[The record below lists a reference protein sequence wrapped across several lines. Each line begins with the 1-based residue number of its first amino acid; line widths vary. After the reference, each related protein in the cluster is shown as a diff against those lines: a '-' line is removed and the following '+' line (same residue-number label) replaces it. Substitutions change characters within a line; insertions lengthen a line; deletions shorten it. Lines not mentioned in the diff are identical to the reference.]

1 MSPGP
6 EDKLVC
12 RCYRV
17 TEGAIRR
24 AVAEH
29 DLRQVEEV
37 TAVTRAGGGCSSCW
51 DDIQALLDAI
61 HGRALPR
68 SVPDASGLS
77 SAQKRARVE
86 AVLTDG
92 LEAVLGR
99 NGVQVQLVDVAGD
112 RILARFFGDRVGGTD
127 ASWLALK
134 RHVVDRA
141 SAACGQKMNLVEL
154 NVLERLAK
162 APPA

>member
-1 MSPGP
+1 MTAGP

-17 TEGAIRR
+17 PESVIRR
-24 AVAEH
+24 AVAEQ
-29 DLRQVEEV
+29 DLHQVEEV

-51 DDIQALLDAI
+51 DDIQALLDGI

-68 SVPDASGLS
+68 DAPDASGLS
-77 SAQKRARVE
+77 SAQKRAQIIREVE
-86 AVLTDG
+86 DDVQGVFDL
-92 LEAVLGR
+92 
-99 NGVQVQLVDVAGD
+99 NGVQMQLVDVAGD
-112 RILARFFGDRVGGTD
+112 RVLVRFFGDRVGSTD
-127 ASWLALK
+127 ASWLAIK
-134 RHVVDRA
+134 RHVVDRM

-154 NVLERLAK
+154 NVLEARAK

>member
-1 MSPGP
+1 MTSGP

-17 TEGAIRR
+17 TEGAIRL

-51 DDIQALLDAI
+51 DDIQALLDGI

-68 SVPDASGLS
+68 DAPDASGLS
-77 SAQKRARVE
+77 SAQKRARLVRALEEEVE
-86 AVLTDG
+86 AVLG
-92 LEAVLGR
+92 L
-99 NGVQVQLVDVAGD
+99 NGVQMQLVDVAGD
-112 RILARFFGDRVGGTD
+112 RVLARFFGDRVGSTD

-134 RHVVDRA
+134 RHVVDRMA
-141 SAACGQKMNLVEL
+141 AACGQKMNLVEL
-154 NVLERLAK
+154 NVLEALAK